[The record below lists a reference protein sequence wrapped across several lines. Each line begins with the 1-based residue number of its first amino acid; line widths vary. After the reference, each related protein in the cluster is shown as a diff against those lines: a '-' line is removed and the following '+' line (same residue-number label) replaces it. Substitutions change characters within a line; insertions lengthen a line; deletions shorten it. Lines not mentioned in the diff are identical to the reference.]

1 MSSADDTVDRD
12 ALRRYMR
19 RVADRWPVESAH
31 FGGSR
36 VTGAGE
42 GPPWVVVFVSQGFDG
57 VPWLER
63 VRQAEALWDV
73 SEMGD
78 RAEVHCYTPVEFER
92 KRAALPVVRET
103 ADKGI
108 KLMA

>member
-1 MSSADDTVDRD
+1 MSSADDSVDRD
-12 ALRRYMR
+12 ALRRYVR

-31 FGGSR
+31 VGGAR
-36 VTGAGE
+36 VTGAE
-42 GPPWVVVFVSQGFDG
+42 GDPYVVVFVSRGFDG

-63 VRQAEALWDV
+63 VRQAEALWDA

-92 KRAALPVVRET
+92 KRAALPAV
-103 ADKGI
+103 ADAADRGI
-108 KLMA
+108 KLTA